1 MPTSMTEVDI
11 ANRALTKLG
20 SQFISSLTEENERAR
35 VMNKNF
41 NPVRQKLL
49 RENTWNF
56 TLTRDTLA
64 ADPVAPAFHWTARF
78 AYPSDFMR
86 MVATEN
92 NSPFR
97 LEGNFI
103 LSMIENSLNITY
115 VADITDTSQYDT
127 YFVEAFAALLAYET
141 SPRLAQDNRQQDQL
155 FRDYN
160 LELIRAKRLDGQED
174 DPKHQIEDSWI
185 NARRIDTGF
194 VGEDDFYT
202 GNGSL

>member
-1 MPTSMTEVDI
+1 MPTSMTKVDI

-20 SQFISSLTEENERAR
+20 SQSISSLTENNERAR
-35 VMNKNF
+35 VMNMKF
-41 NPVRQKLL
+41 DPVRQKLL

-56 TLTRDTLA
+56 TLVRNTLA
-64 ADPVAPAFHWTARF
+64 ADPVAPEFHWTAKF
-78 AYPSDFMR
+78 AYPADFMR

-103 LSMIENSLNITY
+103 LSMIDNSLKILY

-127 YFVEAFAALLAYET
+127 YFAEAFAALLAYEA
-141 SPRLAQDNRQQDQL
+141 SPKLAQDNRQMDQL

-160 LELIRAKRLDGQED
+160 LELIRAKRYDGQED
-174 DPKHQIEDSWI
+174 DPKHQIRDSWI
-185 NARRIDTGF
+185 EARRIDTGF